1 MVRTAH
7 GILNNSP
14 TEVEQRRTIFG
25 KPLGPVVRR
34 FGLLGWTAI
43 ELARALRMLG
53 VDFDMDELRRRG
65 GHWEGRRRCAGCL
78 AVRSGMRSA
87 GKRFAGRE
95 ESEGGVTIRRR
106 QVLIS
111 LLFGRSRYNRDVVF
125 G

>member
-43 ELARALRMLG
+43 ELARALRVLG
-53 VDFDMDELRRRG
+53 VDFDMDELRREVAIG
-65 GHWEGRRRCAGCL
+65 NGAL
-78 AVRSGMRSA
+78 AVQGAWLSDLECETLESA
-87 GKRFAGRE
+87 LQGEKKARA
-95 ESEGGVTIRRR
+95 V
-106 QVLIS
+106 
-111 LLFGRSRYNRDVVF
+111 
-125 G
+125 

>member
-43 ELARALRMLG
+43 ELARALRVLG
-53 VDFDMDELRRRG
+53 VDFDMDELRREVVIGKG
-65 GHWEGRRRCAGCL
+65 GVVVHGAWLSDPECEAL
-78 AVRSGMRSA
+78 ESA
-87 GKRFAGRE
+87 LHGRE
-95 ESEGGVTIRRR
+95 EREGGVTIRR
-106 QVLIS
+106 LAG
-111 LLFGRSRYNRDVVF
+111 L
-125 G
+125 